1 MRSVVKKLLA
11 ILDGTPALYGDRR
24 RGQSIVELALVSP
37 ILIILLMGLA
47 EIGWFANNYLIL
59 MEVARTGARAGTV
72 QNGDTSPLSWDDN
85 GSLIPDPTGTI
96 VDRRNTV
103 RDCGL
108 VNNPL
113 AKGFYNVL
121 VCNMLKAL
129 DPLKLDSTNG
139 VDDIVISTFAIQVI
153 DKTKVPT
160 SPTNYQSMLTTGA
173 NGMPATLDSSI
184 PGPQAVVVGRWPA
197 NANTCTYNAS
207 GNPGLT
213 ERDAFNYLQNSP
225 TPIRDY
231 ILKNAALGDP
241 SDGSNRLYL
250 ELDDPNVFKSGDAT
264 TYKSQRGFAWTGQHK
279 IASSKNKCIGSEWD
293 IQRVQQLM
301 NLPSFTLLA
310 PGDVNA
316 TKEQR
321 ATLASQGM
329 VLVEIFWQ
337 HKLLLPN
344 PVFNPVFTAIGTQQT
359 TVSVWAAF
367 PVPAV
372 EPRIRF
378 G

>member
-11 ILDGTPALYGDRR
+11 ILDGTPAVYGDRR
-24 RGQSIVELALVSP
+24 RGQSLVELALVSP

-72 QNGDTSPLSWDDN
+72 QNGDTSPLSWDNN
-85 GSLIPDPTGTI
+85 GSLIPDPLAPSK
-96 VDRRNTV
+96 DRRDFV
-103 RDCGL
+103 RACEL
-108 VNNPL
+108 VNSPVY
-113 AKGFYNVL
+113 KGFYNVL

-129 DPLKLDSTNG
+129 DPLKLDATNG

-153 DKTKVPT
+153 DPSQVPT
-160 SPTNYQSMLTTGA
+160 SPTNYQNMLKVGA
-173 NGMPATLDSSI
+173 NGMQPTIDSAI
-184 PGPQAVVVGRWPA
+184 PGSQAVVVGRWPS
-197 NANTCTYNAS
+197 NANSCTYDINGTAKQ
-207 GNPGLT
+207 T
-213 ERDAFNYLQNSP
+213 ERDAFDYLQNNK
-225 TPIRDY
+225 RDY
-231 ILKNAALGDP
+231 VKTVATGPDDATNWT
-241 SDGSNRLYL
+241 YL
-250 ELDDPNVFKSGDAT
+250 ELDDPNVFKSTDPKTFEA
-264 TYKSQRGFAWTGQHK
+264 QRGFAWTGQHK
-279 IASSKNKCIGSEWD
+279 LAASKNKCIGSEWD

-310 PGDVNA
+310 PAKSTTPD
-316 TKEQR
+316 ER
-321 ATLASQGM
+321 AKLASQGM

-344 PVFNPVFTAIGTQQT
+344 PVFNPVFVAIGTQQT

-378 G
+378 GS